1 MESEKT
7 SQLMEMGFSESEAS
21 EALVQCD
28 YDLERAIAFLFG
40 DPTETPTASVQPP
53 DDLSSNLQMVAYH
66 DTVGIRNP
74 EDIPN
79 FSDLSNAN
87 DSDTTY
93 NYNNPRQNVSYNNH
107 NKYESSSQSHENV
120 TNQNVAGHSGTASGT
135 LRNNTYE
142 YDRESNP
149 DNYDMDDSEMRYAY
163 GETIYARVDSFAR
176 SKEGPPSVLVGSAGY
191 LENYIVP
198 LIVIAAQIDRFSQL
212 VLHDTAS
219 FDSSYEKNWYNNFSE
234 LTVVVPTEFD
244 EPSATAFRFISEIQ
258 RVVAF
263 LTPASQRSFM
273 TAHDLMKNLP
283 GGFRREL
290 GDRIEDVDDL
300 IPRFY
305 HYLNVEY
312 QKLFGGDNEFDKLF
326 ESQVESVLENVRNE
340 SYSVPID
347 FESRG
352 SNLFE
357 SLASIFWHDE
367 DTLGTVRFVNIA
379 PILTIQLAG
388 DDDGFM
394 GEPFQVEEEF
404 YPEVF
409 SSKYSDVITEMV
421 RKRLEIMKRRT
432 VITQE
437 IMSYNSFEGKK
448 IKAILQSTIG
458 YLEKADS
465 KEAAIDLS
473 TLTES
478 IRDKSAELT
487 AELNSL
493 SKELS
498 TLDTSN
504 YRSIVS
510 RISGY
515 PEVPPLTKY
524 LLVGVIC
531 SDTEYFFRSK
541 VHAENQG
548 WVYFNAVCTS
558 DKRVVDYSV
567 HSMDFNGVY
576 SFILDYSK
584 NTSRQLILIYATEEE
599 VQQNNEIPI
608 VGELKNFFDRD
619 NEVLQDDIK
628 RFYSDDDDD
637 DDDDEDDDDDDDD
650 VAIDSDDEKSEE
662 ESTNKENEPE
672 NDKDNDE
679 KLIDL

>member
-1 MESEKT
+1 
-7 SQLMEMGFSESEAS
+7 
-21 EALVQCD
+21 
-28 YDLERAIAFLFG
+28 
-40 DPTETPTASVQPP
+40 
-53 DDLSSNLQMVAYH
+53 
-66 DTVGIRNP
+66 
-74 EDIPN
+74 
-79 FSDLSNAN
+79 
-87 DSDTTY
+87 
-93 NYNNPRQNVSYNNH
+93 
-107 NKYESSSQSHENV
+107 
-120 TNQNVAGHSGTASGT
+120 
-135 LRNNTYE
+135 
-142 YDRESNP
+142 
-149 DNYDMDDSEMRYAY
+149 
-163 GETIYARVDSFAR
+163 
-176 SKEGPPSVLVGSAGY
+176 
-191 LENYIVP
+191 
-198 LIVIAAQIDRFSQL
+198 
-212 VLHDTAS
+212 
-219 FDSSYEKNWYNNFSE
+219 
-234 LTVVVPTEFD
+234 
-244 EPSATAFRFISEIQ
+244 
-258 RVVAF
+258 
-263 LTPASQRSFM
+263 
-273 TAHDLMKNLP
+273 
-283 GGFRREL
+283 
-290 GDRIEDVDDL
+290 
-300 IPRFY
+300 
-305 HYLNVEY
+305 
-312 QKLFGGDNEFDKLF
+312 
-326 ESQVESVLENVRNE
+326 
-340 SYSVPID
+340 
-347 FESRG
+347 
-352 SNLFE
+352 
-357 SLASIFWHDE
+357 
-367 DTLGTVRFVNIA
+367 
-379 PILTIQLAG
+379 
-388 DDDGFM
+388 M

-628 RFYSDDDDD
+628 RFYLDDDDD

-650 VAIDSDDEKSEE
+650 VATVSYTHLDVYKRQLS
-662 ESTNKENEPE
+662 
-672 NDKDNDE
+672 
-679 KLIDL
+679 LH